1 MITTLPNGLNP
12 VQERTTRPMPII
24 EVKDLSKIYRTQK
37 RMPGIGGAFKGLF
50 SREYTEVRAV
60 DGVSFDIEEGEL
72 VGFLGPNGA
81 GKTTTL
87 KMLAGILFPT
97 TGTAQVMGFTP
108 WERKNDYRRQFA
120 LVMGQKN
127 QLWWDLPAQES
138 LYLNKEIYGVTDQAY
153 KEVLDE
159 MTELLQVKKL
169 LGIMVRELSLGERM
183 KFELIASLLHRP
195 RVLFLDEPTIGLD
208 VVAQKN
214 IREFIKDYNRRTK
227 TTIILTSHYMNDIQA
242 LCDRVVVINHGKKFF
257 DGRLDDVVEKFSQY
271 KLVTVSFKDGEIPKE
286 KLMGLGEVVEHTKVK
301 AILKVPREKVK
312 TASNDLLNQ
321 FDVDD
326 INIEEVPIEE
336 VIEKVFAGAH
346 GD

>member
-1 MITTLPNGLNP
+1 
-12 VQERTTRPMPII
+12 MPII
-24 EVKDLSKIYRTQK
+24 EVENISKIYKTQK
-37 RMPGIGGAFKGLF
+37 RLPGLAGAVQGLF
-50 SREYTEVRAV
+50 NRKYTEVRAV
-60 DGVSFDIEEGEL
+60 DGVSFNIEEGEL

-87 KMLAGILFPT
+87 KMLSGILYPSA
-97 TGTAQVMGFTP
+97 GTARVMGFTP
-108 WERKNDYRRQFA
+108 WERKNDFRRQFA

-138 LYLNKEIYGVTDQAY
+138 LYLNKEIYGVTDEAY
-153 KEVLDE
+153 QQVLDE

-242 LCDRVVVINHGKKFF
+242 LCERVVVINHGKKIF
-257 DGRLDDVVEKFSQY
+257 DGRLDNVIEKFSQA
-271 KLVTVSFKDGEIPKE
+271 KVISVTFKNGGVSKE
-286 KLMGLGEVVEHTKVK
+286 QLAAMGEVIEHTKAK
-301 AILKVPREKVK
+301 AVLKVARDKVK
-312 TASNDLLNQ
+312 KASNDLLNQ

-336 VIEKVFAGAH
+336 VIEKVFKETEAGK
-346 GD
+346 